1 MPNHRFD
8 MARRSRNKSVV
19 GVEIEPGAV
28 TVARVAVNGHIAVEQ
43 AATAPLEP
51 NVVRDGE
58 VVDAEAVSAA
68 LRAIWDEHKGLAKNV
83 RVGVANARIV
93 MRVLD
98 LPELDNP
105 KELEAVVRFHAEQE
119 LPMPLDSAVLD
130 HQVIGSV
137 LTPEG
142 PRLRVVIVAARR
154 EMIERVV
161 ASVRAAGLKIE
172 GIDLSAFAMVRAL
185 KRDDDPTLYV
195 AVGGTTNLA
204 VADDRGCLFTR
215 VTGGGL
221 EAMVHALAERLSV
234 SVDTARTF
242 VTRAGFEGTGFD
254 LAEDGEAV
262 AMTRTTLAAGVRQIA
277 GEIRSSLDFHQAQSA
292 EDAAVQKVVLT
303 GPAAEVPGFARTLC
317 TELGLPVETRG
328 VAEIGPGVDDDLDP
342 ARLSIAAGL
351 AVTEVPA

>member
-1 MPNHRFD
+1 

-28 TVARVAVNGHIAVEQ
+28 TVASVSVNGHLAVER
-43 AATAPLEP
+43 AASAPLEP

-58 VVDAEAVSAA
+58 VVDHEAVAEA
-68 LRAIWDEHKGLAKNV
+68 LRTIWAEHKGLAKNV

-98 LPELDNP
+98 LPELNDA

-130 HQVIGSV
+130 HQVLGSV
-137 LTPEG
+137 MTPDG
-142 PRLRVVIVAARR
+142 PRLRVVVVAARR

-161 ASVRAAGLKIE
+161 ASVRAAGLKVD
-172 GIDLSAFAMVRAL
+172 GIDLSAFAMIRAL
-185 KRDDDPTLYV
+185 KRDDEPTVYV

-215 VTGGGL
+215 VTGGGV
-221 EAMVHALAERLSV
+221 EAMVTALAERLSV
-234 SVDTARTF
+234 SVETARDF
-242 VTRAGFEGTGFD
+242 IFRAGFEGKGFD
-254 LAEDGEAV
+254 MAEDGEAV
-262 AMTRTTLAAGVRQIA
+262 AMARTVLAAGVRQIA
-277 GEIRSSLDFHQAQSA
+277 GEVRSSLDYHQAQSGD
-292 EDAAVQKVVLT
+292 EAAVRNVVLT
-303 GPAAEVPGFARTLC
+303 GPAVAIPGFAETLC

-328 VAEIGPGVDDDLDP
+328 VAEVAPGVVEDIDP